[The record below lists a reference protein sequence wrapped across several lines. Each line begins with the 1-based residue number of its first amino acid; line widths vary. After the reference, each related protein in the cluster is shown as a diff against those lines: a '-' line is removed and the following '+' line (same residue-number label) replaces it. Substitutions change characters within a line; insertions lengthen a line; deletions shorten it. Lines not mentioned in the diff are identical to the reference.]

1 MLAENSSSSAR
12 SKHIDV
18 RYHHIRT
25 QCADEVIELVHVPSS
40 ERHGDMLTK
49 PLGVPAFEYHGEVV
63 MGMK

>member
-25 QCADEVIELVHVPSS
+25 QCADRFIEPIHVPSS
-40 ERHGDMLTK
+40 EQHGDMLTK
-49 PLGVPAFEYHGEVV
+49 PLGVSAFEYHREVE